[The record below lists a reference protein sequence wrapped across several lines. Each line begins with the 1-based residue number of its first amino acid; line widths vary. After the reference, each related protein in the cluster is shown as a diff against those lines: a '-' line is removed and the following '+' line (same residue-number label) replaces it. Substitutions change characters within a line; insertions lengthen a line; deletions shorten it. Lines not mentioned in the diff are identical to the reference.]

1 MREAMPGMA
10 SKISEIQERVLQT
23 IRSYAYDEIQ
33 ISLLE
38 YTELFARGVG
48 EATDIVEKEM
58 YSLEDR
64 DGVSLSLRPEG
75 TAGCV
80 RALEENGLLYNQ
92 TQKVFYAGPMF
103 RYRNRKKAGTV
114 SLTR

>member
-1 MREAMPGMA
+1 MSSSRVQSVRGMREAMPGMA

-75 TAGCV
+75 TAGLKSV
-80 RALEENGLLYNQ
+80 IPNKIY
-92 TQKVFYAGPMF
+92 
-103 RYRNRKKAGTV
+103 
-114 SLTR
+114 